1 MTDRRQSE
9 RKVRES
15 ELKFR
20 TLANSISQL
29 AWMARPDG
37 YISWYN
43 DRWLD
48 YTGLTLEKMLERGWE
63 AILDPA
69 EAGRVTDKIRLHF
82 ASGEPWEDT
91 FPLRGR
97 DGAYRWFLSRMLP
110 VRDEGGSIR
119 LWFGTNTD
127 IEELRLTERE
137 RQKFVSLV
145 ESSTDFVAT
154 FDLDGKPLYV
164 NRAGM
169 DMIGLENM
177 DEARSIG
184 FDDLILAEDRER
196 LRGEFLP
203 AALRDGHAEIEV
215 RVRHRKT
222 GELLWVNCHL
232 FANKDEAGKTT
243 AYSTVSREITER
255 KRLETNLRQVASDL
269 SEANRRQFQF
279 LATLAHELRN
289 PLAPILTGLELIRKS
304 VEHPLVVEEAR
315 GMMERQTRHMVRL
328 IDDLLDLSRITQGK
342 LNLRRSRVELGP
354 IVRDAVESIQPFI
367 DNARHRLDVR
377 MPAQPLFLNADPN
390 RLAQVIANVLSNAA
404 KYTPNGGR
412 IALAVEAEGPEAVI
426 RVKDNGIGI
435 PRDMQ
440 HRVFEMFVQIERSN
454 ESGYTGLGIGLT
466 LVRQIVQMHGGSIEV
481 ASEGENRGTEFTVR
495 MPLLL
500 EAAPF
505 AEPTPPV
512 ETATEAPV
520 RRILVVDDNRDA
532 AETMSLILQL
542 LGNDVRL
549 AYDGWEAVQKAEQFR
564 PKVVLMD
571 IGMPR
576 LNGYEAARRIREQPW
591 GQEMTLVALTGWG
604 QEEDKEKTRTAG
616 FDYHLTKPAEPDV
629 IRELLAK
636 LR

>member
-1 MTDRRQSE
+1 
-9 RKVRES
+9 
-15 ELKFR
+15 
-20 TLANSISQL
+20 
-29 AWMARPDG
+29 
-37 YISWYN
+37 
-43 DRWLD
+43 
-48 YTGLTLEKMLERGWE
+48 
-63 AILDPA
+63 
-69 EAGRVTDKIRLHF
+69 
-82 ASGEPWEDT
+82 
-91 FPLRGR
+91 
-97 DGAYRWFLSRMLP
+97 
-110 VRDEGGSIR
+110 
-119 LWFGTNTD
+119 
-127 IEELRLTERE
+127 
-137 RQKFVSLV
+137 
-145 ESSTDFVAT
+145 
-154 FDLDGKPLYV
+154 V
-164 NRAGM
+164 NRAGLN
-169 DMIGLENM
+169 MIGLENM
-177 DEARSIG
+177 DEARSVG
-184 FDDLILAEDRER
+184 FDDLILAEDREQ

-203 AALRDGHAEIEV
+203 AALRDGHAAVEV

-222 GELLWVNCHL
+222 GDLLWVNCHL
-232 FANKDEAGKTT
+232 FANKDEQGKTT

-255 KRLETNLRQVASDL
+255 KRLEANLRQVASDL

-304 VEHPLVVEEAR
+304 VEHPLVIEEAR

-440 HRVFEMFVQIERSN
+440 HRVFEMFVQIERPN

-495 MPLLL
+495 MPLLF
-500 EAAPF
+500 EPAPF
-505 AEPTPPV
+505 EEPTPRT
-512 ETATEAPV
+512 ENATEAPA

-549 AYDGWEAVQKAEQFR
+549 AYDGLEAVLKAEQFR
-564 PKVVLMD
+564 PAVVLMD

-591 GQEMTLVALTGWG
+591 GNGMTLVALTGWG
-604 QEEDKEKTRTAG
+604 QEEDKEKTRAAG
-616 FDYHLTKPAEPDV
+616 FDHHLTKPAEPDV